1 MICMKKYLNK
11 HCNNKTIFVTGGS
24 GFLGSEIVKQ
34 ISSSGGTAIVYD
46 NFSSGKKKFIEHLPR
61 VKIIKGDVRNRSIL
75 HKALGKS
82 EYIINLAALPFIPD
96 SFHYPQEFFEVNT
109 NGTLNVI
116 LESINKKKIKNFV
129 HISTSEVY
137 GSAKKSP
144 MDENHPLLPQSTYAV
159 SKLAGEKAVFT
170 MHKEHDFP
178 AVMIRPFNTFGPNIT
193 QPYIIPEI
201 IMQVL
206 TRNHTVRLGNVNSER
221 DFTFVSDTANGII
234 SALFS
239 KKAIG
244 ETINLGSGKSYKIKN
259 IVKSVS
265 SILDTKVTIT
275 TNKDRLRPF
284 DVQKLVCNNKKAKK
298 ILGWEPTIT
307 FEEGL
312 KNTIDWIKQN
322 NIHLRTP
329 FRGWPKQY
337 RKIKR

>member
-1 MICMKKYLNK
+1 MDAYLNK
-11 HCNNKTIFVTGGS
+11 ECKGKTIFVTGGA
-24 GFLGSEIVKQ
+24 GFVGSEIVRQ
-34 ISSSGGTAIVYD
+34 ISASGGTAIVYD
-46 NFSSGKKKFIEHLPR
+46 NLSSGKKKFIQNYPR
-61 VKIIKGDVRNRSIL
+61 VKIIKGDVKNRLTI
-75 HKALGKS
+75 HKAIQKS
-82 EYIINLAALPFIPD
+82 QYIINLAALPFIPD

-109 NGTLNVI
+109 NGTLNLI
-116 LESINKKKIKNFV
+116 LESINHKKIKNFV

-144 MDENHPLLPQSTYAV
+144 MDEDHPILPQSTYAV

-178 AVMIRPFNTFGPNIT
+178 AVMIRPFNTYGPNIT

-206 TRNHTVRLGNVNSER
+206 GKNSEIKLGNINAER

-234 SALFS
+234 RALFL

-244 ETINLGSGKSYKIKN
+244 ETINLGSGRSHKIKD

-265 SILDTKVTIT
+265 SILEKKVTIS

-284 DVQKLVCNNKKAKK
+284 DVNKLVCDNRKAKK
-298 ILGWEPTIT
+298 MLDWEPKIT
-307 FEEGL
+307 FDEGL
-312 KNTIDWIKQN
+312 KNTINWIKEN
-322 NIHLRTP
+322 SVELRTP

-337 RKIKR
+337 RKIGK

>member
-1 MICMKKYLNK
+1 MDAYLNK
-11 HCNNKTIFVTGGS
+11 ECKGKTIFVTGGA
-24 GFLGSEIVKQ
+24 GFVGSEIVRQ
-34 ISSSGGTAIVYD
+34 ISASGGTAIVYD
-46 NFSSGKKKFIEHLPR
+46 NLSSGKKKFIQNYPR
-61 VKIIKGDVRNRSIL
+61 VKIIKGDVKNRLTI
-75 HKALGKS
+75 HKAIQKS
-82 EYIINLAALPFIPD
+82 QYIINLAALPFIPD

-109 NGTLNVI
+109 NGTLNLI
-116 LESINKKKIKNFV
+116 LESINHKKIKNFV

-144 MDENHPLLPQSTYAV
+144 MDENHPILPQSTYAV

-178 AVMIRPFNTFGPNIT
+178 AVMIRPFNTYGPNIT

-206 TRNHTVRLGNVNSER
+206 GKNSEIKLGNINAER

-234 SALFS
+234 RALFS

-244 ETINLGSGKSYKIKN
+244 ETINLGSGKSHKIKD

-265 SILDTKVTIT
+265 SILEKKVTIISK
-275 TNKDRLRPF
+275 KDRLRPF
-284 DVQKLVCNNKKAKK
+284 DVNKLVCDNRKAKK
-298 ILGWEPTIT
+298 ILNWEPKIT
-307 FEEGL
+307 FDEGL
-312 KNTIDWIKQN
+312 KNTVNWIKDN
-322 NIHLRTP
+322 GVELRTP

-337 RKIKR
+337 RKSRN

>member
-1 MICMKKYLNK
+1 MDAYLNK
-11 HCNNKTIFVTGGS
+11 ECKGKTIFVTGGA
-24 GFLGSEIVKQ
+24 GFVGSEIVRQ
-34 ISSSGGTAIVYD
+34 ISASGGTAIVYD
-46 NFSSGKKKFIEHLPR
+46 NLSSGKKKFIQNYPR
-61 VKIIKGDVRNRSIL
+61 VKIIKGDVKNRLTI
-75 HKALGKS
+75 HKAIQKS
-82 EYIINLAALPFIPD
+82 QYIINLAALPFIPD

-109 NGTLNVI
+109 NGTLNLI
-116 LESINKKKIKNFV
+116 LESINHKKIKNFV

-144 MDENHPLLPQSTYAV
+144 MDENHPILPQSTYAV

-178 AVMIRPFNTFGPNIT
+178 AVMIRPFNTYGPNIT

-206 TRNHTVRLGNVNSER
+206 GKNSEIKLGNINAER

-234 SALFS
+234 RALFS

-244 ETINLGSGKSYKIKN
+244 ETINLGSGRSHKIKD

-265 SILDTKVTIT
+265 SILEKKVTIS

-284 DVQKLVCNNKKAKK
+284 DVNKLVCDNRKAKK
-298 ILGWEPTIT
+298 MLDWEPKIT
-307 FEEGL
+307 FDEGL
-312 KNTIDWIKQN
+312 KNTINWIKEN
-322 NIHLRTP
+322 SVELRTP

-337 RKIKR
+337 RKNRN

>member
-1 MICMKKYLNK
+1 MDAYLNK
-11 HCNNKTIFVTGGS
+11 ECKGKTIFVTGGA
-24 GFLGSEIVKQ
+24 GFVGSEIVRQ
-34 ISSSGGTAIVYD
+34 ISASGGTAIVYD
-46 NFSSGKKKFIEHLPR
+46 NLSSGKKKFIQNYPR
-61 VKIIKGDVRNRSIL
+61 VKIIKGDVKNRLTI
-75 HKALGKS
+75 HKAIQKS
-82 EYIINLAALPFIPD
+82 QYIINLAALPFIPD

-109 NGTLNVI
+109 NGTLNLI
-116 LESINKKKIKNFV
+116 LESINHKKIKNFV

-144 MDENHPLLPQSTYAV
+144 MDENHPILPQSTYAV
-159 SKLAGEKAVFT
+159 SKLAGEKVVFT

-178 AVMIRPFNTFGPNIT
+178 AVMIRPFNTYGPNIT

-206 TRNHTVRLGNVNSER
+206 GKNSEIKLGNINAER

-234 SALFS
+234 RALFS

-244 ETINLGSGKSYKIKN
+244 ETINLGSGKSHKIKD

-265 SILDTKVTIT
+265 SILEKKVTIS

-284 DVQKLVCNNKKAKK
+284 DVNKLVCDNRKAKK
-298 ILGWEPTIT
+298 ILNWEPKIT
-307 FEEGL
+307 FDEGL
-312 KNTIDWIKQN
+312 KNTVNWIKDN
-322 NIHLRTP
+322 GVELRTP

-337 RKIKR
+337 RKIGK

>member
-1 MICMKKYLNK
+1 MNAYLNK
-11 HCNNKTIFVTGGS
+11 ECKGKTIFVTGGA
-24 GFLGSEIVKQ
+24 GFLGSEIVRQ
-34 ISSSGGTAIVYD
+34 ISASGGTPIVYD
-46 NFSSGKKKFIEHLPR
+46 NLSSGKKKFIQNYPR
-61 VKIIKGDVRNRSIL
+61 VKIIKGDVKNRSTI
-75 HKALGKS
+75 HKAIQKS
-82 EYIINLAALPFIPD
+82 QYIINLAALPFIPD

-109 NGTLNVI
+109 NGTLNLI
-116 LESINKKKIKNFV
+116 LESIDHKKIKNFV

-144 MDENHPLLPQSTYAV
+144 MDENHPILPQSTYAV

-178 AVMIRPFNTFGPNIT
+178 AVMIRPFNTYGPNIT

-206 TRNHTVRLGNVNSER
+206 GKNSKIKLGNINAER

-234 SALFS
+234 RALFS

-244 ETINLGSGKSYKIKN
+244 ETINLGSGRSHKIKD

-265 SILDTKVTIT
+265 SILEKKVTIT

-284 DVQKLVCNNKKAKK
+284 DVNKLVCDNRKAKK
-298 ILGWEPTIT
+298 ILDWEPKIT
-307 FEEGL
+307 FDEGL
-312 KNTIDWIKQN
+312 KSTIDWIREN
-322 NIHLRTP
+322 SVELRTP

-337 RKIKR
+337 RKIGK

>member
-1 MICMKKYLNK
+1 MNAYLNK
-11 HCNNKTIFVTGGS
+11 ECKGKTIFVTGGA
-24 GFLGSEIVKQ
+24 GFLGSEVVRQ
-34 ISSSGGTAIVYD
+34 ISASGGNVIVYD
-46 NFSSGKKKFIEHLPR
+46 NLSSGKKKFIQDYPR
-61 VKIIKGDVRNRSIL
+61 VKVIKGDVKNRSTI
-75 HKALGKS
+75 HKAIQKS
-82 EYIINLAALPFIPD
+82 QYIINLAALPFIPD

-109 NGTLNVI
+109 NGTLNLI
-116 LESINKKKIKNFV
+116 LESIDHKKIKNFV

-144 MDENHPLLPQSTYAV
+144 MDENHPILPQSTYAV

-178 AVMIRPFNTFGPNIT
+178 AVMIRPFNTYGPNIT

-206 TRNHTVRLGNVNSER
+206 GKNSEIKLGNINAER

-234 SALFS
+234 KALFS

-259 IVKSVS
+259 IVKLVS
-265 SILDTKVTIT
+265 SILEKKVTIT
-275 TNKDRLRPF
+275 SNKDRLRPF
-284 DVQKLVCNNKKAKK
+284 DVNKLVCDNRKAKK
-298 ILGWEPTIT
+298 ILNWEPKIT
-307 FEEGL
+307 FDEGL
-312 KNTIDWIKQN
+312 KNTIDWIKEN
-322 NIHLRTP
+322 DVELRTP

-337 RKIKR
+337 RKIRK

>member
-1 MICMKKYLNK
+1 MDAYLNK
-11 HCNNKTIFVTGGS
+11 ECKGKTIFVTGGA
-24 GFLGSEIVKQ
+24 GFVGSEIVRQ
-34 ISSSGGTAIVYD
+34 ISASGGTAIVYD
-46 NFSSGKKKFIEHLPR
+46 NLSSGKKKFIQNYPR
-61 VKIIKGDVRNRSIL
+61 VKIIKGDVKNRLTI
-75 HKALGKS
+75 HKAIQKS
-82 EYIINLAALPFIPD
+82 QYIVNLAALPFIPD

-109 NGTLNVI
+109 NGTLNLI
-116 LESINKKKIKNFV
+116 LESINHKKIKNFV

-144 MDENHPLLPQSTYAV
+144 MDENHPILPQSTYAV

-178 AVMIRPFNTFGPNIT
+178 AVMIRPFNTYGPNIT

-206 TRNHTVRLGNVNSER
+206 GKNSEIKLGNINAER

-234 SALFS
+234 RALFS

-244 ETINLGSGKSYKIKN
+244 ETINLGSGRSHKIKD

-265 SILDTKVTIT
+265 SILEKKVTIS

-284 DVQKLVCNNKKAKK
+284 DVNKLVCDNRKAKK
-298 ILGWEPTIT
+298 MLDWEPKIT
-307 FEEGL
+307 FDEGL
-312 KNTIDWIKQN
+312 KNTINWIKEN
-322 NIHLRTP
+322 SVELRTP

-337 RKIKR
+337 RKIGK

>member
-1 MICMKKYLNK
+1 MDAYLNK
-11 HCNNKTIFVTGGS
+11 ECKGKTIFVTGGA
-24 GFLGSEIVKQ
+24 GFVDSEIVRQ
-34 ISSSGGTAIVYD
+34 ISASGGTAIVYD
-46 NFSSGKKKFIEHLPR
+46 NLSSGKKKFIQNYPR
-61 VKIIKGDVRNRSIL
+61 VKIIKGDVKNRLTI
-75 HKALGKS
+75 HKAIQKS
-82 EYIINLAALPFIPD
+82 QYIINLAALPFIPD

-109 NGTLNVI
+109 NGTLNLI
-116 LESINKKKIKNFV
+116 LESINHKKIKNFV

-144 MDENHPLLPQSTYAV
+144 MDENHPILPQSTYAV

-178 AVMIRPFNTFGPNIT
+178 AVMIRPFNTYGPNIT

-206 TRNHTVRLGNVNSER
+206 GKNSEIKLGNINAER

-234 SALFS
+234 RALFS

-244 ETINLGSGKSYKIKN
+244 ETINLGSGRSHKIKD

-265 SILDTKVTIT
+265 SILEKKVTIS

-284 DVQKLVCNNKKAKK
+284 DVNKLVCDNRKAKK
-298 ILGWEPTIT
+298 MLDWEPKIT
-307 FEEGL
+307 FDEGL
-312 KNTIDWIKQN
+312 KNTINWIKEN
-322 NIHLRTP
+322 SVELRTP

-337 RKIKR
+337 RKIGK

>member
-1 MICMKKYLNK
+1 METYLNK
-11 HCNNKTIFVTGGS
+11 ECKGKIIFVTGGA
-24 GFLGSEIVKQ
+24 GFVGSEIVRQ
-34 ISSSGGTAIVYD
+34 ISASGGTAIVYD
-46 NFSSGKKKFIEHLPR
+46 NLSSGKKKFIQNYPR
-61 VKIIKGDVRNRSIL
+61 VKIIKGDVKNRLTI
-75 HKALGKS
+75 HKAIQKS
-82 EYIINLAALPFIPD
+82 QYIINLAALPFIPD

-109 NGTLNVI
+109 NGTLNLI
-116 LESINKKKIKNFV
+116 LESINHKKIKNFV

-144 MDENHPLLPQSTYAV
+144 MDENHPILPQSTYAV

-178 AVMIRPFNTFGPNIT
+178 AVMIRPFNTYGPNIT

-206 TRNHTVRLGNVNSER
+206 GKNSEIKLGNINAER

-234 SALFS
+234 RALFS

-244 ETINLGSGKSYKIKN
+244 ETINLGSGKSHKIKD

-265 SILDTKVTIT
+265 SILEKKVTIS

-284 DVQKLVCNNKKAKK
+284 DVNKLVCDNRKAKK
-298 ILGWEPTIT
+298 MLDWEPKIT
-307 FEEGL
+307 FDEGL
-312 KNTIDWIKQN
+312 KNTIDWIKEN
-322 NIHLRTP
+322 SVELRTP

-337 RKIKR
+337 RKIGK

>member
-1 MICMKKYLNK
+1 MKNHINK
-11 HCNNKTIFVTGGS
+11 NCKGKTIFVTGGA
-24 GFLGSEIVKQ
+24 GFLGSEVVKQ
-34 ISSSGGTAIVYD
+34 ISASGGTAIVYD
-46 NFSSGKKKFIEHLPR
+46 NFSSGKKKFIENYPR
-61 VKIIKGDVRNRSIL
+61 VKILKGNIKNRSTI
-75 HKALGKS
+75 HKAIGKS
-82 EYIINLAALPFIPD
+82 QYIINLAALPFIPD

-109 NGTLNVI
+109 NGTLNLI
-116 LESINKKKIKNFV
+116 LESIDHKKIKNFV

-144 MDENHPLLPQSTYAV
+144 MNENHPILPQSTYAV

-170 MHKEHDFP
+170 MHKEHGFP
-178 AVMIRPFNTFGPNIT
+178 AVMIRPFNTYGPNIT

-206 TRNHTVRLGNVNSER
+206 GKNSKIYLGNINAER

-234 SALFS
+234 RALFS

-244 ETINLGSGKSYKIKN
+244 ETINLGSGKSHKIKD

-265 SILDTKVTIT
+265 SILGKKVTIT

-284 DVQKLVCNNKKAKK
+284 DVNKLVCDNRKAKK
-298 ILGWEPTIT
+298 ILDWEPKIT
-307 FEEGL
+307 FDEGL
-312 KNTIDWIKQN
+312 KNTIDWIREN
-322 NIHLRTP
+322 NVELRTP

-337 RKIKR
+337 RKIRK

>member
-1 MICMKKYLNK
+1 MDAYLNK
-11 HCNNKTIFVTGGS
+11 ECKGKTIFVTGGA
-24 GFLGSEIVKQ
+24 GFVGSEIVRQ
-34 ISSSGGTAIVYD
+34 ISASGGTAIVYD
-46 NFSSGKKKFIEHLPR
+46 NLSSGKKKFIQNYPR
-61 VKIIKGDVRNRSIL
+61 VKIIKGDVKNRLTI
-75 HKALGKS
+75 HKAIQKS
-82 EYIINLAALPFIPD
+82 QYIINLAALPFIPD

-109 NGTLNVI
+109 NGTLNLI
-116 LESINKKKIKNFV
+116 LESINHKKIKNFV

-144 MDENHPLLPQSTYAV
+144 MDENHPILPQSTYAV

-178 AVMIRPFNTFGPNIT
+178 AVMIRPFNTYGPNIT

-206 TRNHTVRLGNVNSER
+206 GKNSEIKLGNINAER

-234 SALFS
+234 RALFS

-244 ETINLGSGKSYKIKN
+244 ETINLGSGKSHKIKD

-265 SILDTKVTIT
+265 SILEKKVTIS

-284 DVQKLVCNNKKAKK
+284 DVNKLVCDNRKAKK
-298 ILGWEPTIT
+298 MLDWEPKIP
-307 FEEGL
+307 FDEGL
-312 KNTIDWIKQN
+312 KNTINWIKEN
-322 NIHLRTP
+322 SIELRTP

-337 RKIKR
+337 RKIGK

>member
-1 MICMKKYLNK
+1 MDAYLNK
-11 HCNNKTIFVTGGS
+11 ECKGKTIFVTGGA
-24 GFLGSEIVKQ
+24 GFLGSEIVRQ
-34 ISSSGGTAIVYD
+34 ISASGGTAIVYD
-46 NFSSGKKKFIEHLPR
+46 NLSSGKKKFIQNYPR
-61 VKIIKGDVRNRSIL
+61 VKIIKGDVKNRLTI
-75 HKALGKS
+75 HKAIQKS
-82 EYIINLAALPFIPD
+82 QYIINLAALPFIPD

-109 NGTLNVI
+109 NGTLNLI
-116 LESINKKKIKNFV
+116 LESINHKKIKNFV

-144 MDENHPLLPQSTYAV
+144 MDENHPILPQSTYAV

-178 AVMIRPFNTFGPNIT
+178 AVMIRPFNTYGPNIT

-206 TRNHTVRLGNVNSER
+206 GKNSEIKLGNINAER

-234 SALFS
+234 RALFS

-244 ETINLGSGKSYKIKN
+244 ETINLGSGRSHKIKD

-265 SILDTKVTIT
+265 SILEKKVTIS

-284 DVQKLVCNNKKAKK
+284 DVNKLVCDNRKAKK
-298 ILGWEPTIT
+298 MLDWEPKIT
-307 FEEGL
+307 FDEGL
-312 KNTIDWIKQN
+312 KNTINWIKEN
-322 NIHLRTP
+322 SVELRTP

-337 RKIKR
+337 RKIGK

>member
-1 MICMKKYLNK
+1 MNAYLNK
-11 HCNNKTIFVTGGS
+11 ECKGKTIFVTGGA
-24 GFLGSEIVKQ
+24 GFLGSEIVRQ
-34 ISSSGGTAIVYD
+34 ISASGGTAIVYD
-46 NFSSGKKKFIEHLPR
+46 NLSSGKKKFIQDYPR
-61 VKIIKGDVRNRSIL
+61 VKIVKGDVKNRSTI
-75 HKALGKS
+75 HKAIQKS
-82 EYIINLAALPFIPD
+82 QYIINLAALPFIPD

-109 NGTLNVI
+109 NGTLNLI
-116 LESINKKKIKNFV
+116 LESIDHKKIKNFV

-144 MDENHPLLPQSTYAV
+144 MDENHPILPQSTYAV

-178 AVMIRPFNTFGPNIT
+178 AVMIRPFNTYGPNIT

-201 IMQVL
+201 VMQVL
-206 TRNHTVRLGNVNSER
+206 GKNSKIHLGNINAER

-234 SALFS
+234 RALFL

-244 ETINLGSGKSYKIKN
+244 ETINLGSGRSHKIKD

-265 SILDTKVTIT
+265 SILEKKVTIT

-284 DVQKLVCNNKKAKK
+284 DVNKLVCDNRKAKK
-298 ILGWEPTIT
+298 ILDWEPKIT
-307 FEEGL
+307 FDEGL
-312 KNTIDWIKQN
+312 KNTIDWIREN
-322 NIHLRTP
+322 SVELRTP

-337 RKIKR
+337 RKIGK

>member
-1 MICMKKYLNK
+1 MDAYLNK
-11 HCNNKTIFVTGGS
+11 ECKGKTIFVTGGA
-24 GFLGSEIVKQ
+24 GFVGSEIVRQ
-34 ISSSGGTAIVYD
+34 ISASGGTAIVYD
-46 NFSSGKKKFIEHLPR
+46 NLSSGKKKFIQNYPR
-61 VKIIKGDVRNRSIL
+61 VKIIKGDVKNRLTI
-75 HKALGKS
+75 HKAIQKS
-82 EYIINLAALPFIPD
+82 QYIINLAALPFIPD

-109 NGTLNVI
+109 NGTLNLI
-116 LESINKKKIKNFV
+116 LESINHKKIKNFV

-144 MDENHPLLPQSTYAV
+144 MDENHPILPQSTYAV

-178 AVMIRPFNTFGPNIT
+178 AVMIRPFNTYGPNIT

-206 TRNHTVRLGNVNSER
+206 GKNSEIKLGNINAER

-234 SALFS
+234 RALFS

-244 ETINLGSGKSYKIKN
+244 ETINLGSGRSHKIKD

-265 SILDTKVTIT
+265 SILEKKVTIS

-284 DVQKLVCNNKKAKK
+284 DVNKLVCDNRKAKK
-298 ILGWEPTIT
+298 MLDWEPKIP
-307 FEEGL
+307 FDEGL
-312 KNTIDWIKQN
+312 KNTINWIKEN
-322 NIHLRTP
+322 SIELRTP

-337 RKIKR
+337 RKIGK

>member
-1 MICMKKYLNK
+1 MDAYLNK
-11 HCNNKTIFVTGGS
+11 ECKGKTIFVTGGA
-24 GFLGSEIVKQ
+24 GFVGSEIVRQ
-34 ISSSGGTAIVYD
+34 ISASGGTAIVYD
-46 NFSSGKKKFIEHLPR
+46 NLSSGKKKFIQNYPR
-61 VKIIKGDVRNRSIL
+61 VKIIKGDVKNRLTI
-75 HKALGKS
+75 HKAIQKS
-82 EYIINLAALPFIPD
+82 QYIINLAALPFIPD

-109 NGTLNVI
+109 NGTLNLI
-116 LESINKKKIKNFV
+116 LESINHKKIKNFV

-144 MDENHPLLPQSTYAV
+144 MDENHPILPQSTYAV

-178 AVMIRPFNTFGPNIT
+178 AVMIRPFNTYGPNIT

-206 TRNHTVRLGNVNSER
+206 GKNSEIKLGNINAER

-234 SALFS
+234 RALFS

-244 ETINLGSGKSYKIKN
+244 ETINLGSGRSHKIKD

-265 SILDTKVTIT
+265 SILEKKVTIS

-284 DVQKLVCNNKKAKK
+284 DVNKLVCDNRKAKK
-298 ILGWEPTIT
+298 MLDWEPKIT
-307 FEEGL
+307 FDEGL
-312 KNTIDWIKQN
+312 KNTINWIYN
-322 NIHLRTP
+322 RVCIGR
-329 FRGWPKQY
+329 Y
-337 RKIKR
+337 

>member
-1 MICMKKYLNK
+1 MDAYLNK
-11 HCNNKTIFVTGGS
+11 ECKGKTIFVTGGA
-24 GFLGSEIVKQ
+24 GFVGSEIVRQ
-34 ISSSGGTAIVYD
+34 ISASGGTAIVYD
-46 NFSSGKKKFIEHLPR
+46 NLSSGKKKFIQNYPR
-61 VKIIKGDVRNRSIL
+61 VKIIKGDVKNRLTI
-75 HKALGKS
+75 HKAIQKS
-82 EYIINLAALPFIPD
+82 QYIINLAALPFIPD

-109 NGTLNVI
+109 NGTLNLI
-116 LESINKKKIKNFV
+116 LESINHKNIKNFV

-144 MDENHPLLPQSTYAV
+144 MDEDHPILPQSTYAV

-178 AVMIRPFNTFGPNIT
+178 AVMIRPFNTYGPNIT

-206 TRNHTVRLGNVNSER
+206 GKNSEIKLGNINAER

-234 SALFS
+234 RALFS

-244 ETINLGSGKSYKIKN
+244 ETINLGSGRSHKIKD

-265 SILDTKVTIT
+265 SILEKKVTIS

-284 DVQKLVCNNKKAKK
+284 DVNKLVCDNRKAKK
-298 ILGWEPTIT
+298 MLDWEPKIT
-307 FEEGL
+307 FDEGL
-312 KNTIDWIKQN
+312 KNTINWIKEN
-322 NIHLRTP
+322 SVELRTP

-337 RKIKR
+337 RKIGK